1 MDQNNVDHKLTF
13 EHHTS
18 YPKHGPNDNDV
29 EPKLSTTGFGI
40 ITGVRY
46 DGEVFAQGCEVILDE
61 GEHELDPRHRH
72 ELEPSG
78 CGLALS
84 NQNTTTW
91 ARSEFAGAKGF
102 EPNNAI
108 TSDDTTMA

>member
-18 YPKHGPNDNDV
+18 YPKHGPNDDDV
-29 EPKLSTTGFGI
+29 ELKLSTTGFGI
-40 ITGVRY
+40 ITGVPY

-61 GEHELDPRHRH
+61 GERELDPRHRH

-84 NQNTTTW
+84 NQNTTAW

-102 EPNNAI
+102 
-108 TSDDTTMA
+108 